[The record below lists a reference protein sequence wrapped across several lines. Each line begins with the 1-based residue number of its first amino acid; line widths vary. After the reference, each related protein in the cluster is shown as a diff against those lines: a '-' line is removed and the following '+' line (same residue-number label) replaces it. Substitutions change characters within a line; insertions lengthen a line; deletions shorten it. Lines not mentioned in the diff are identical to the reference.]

1 MISLVLAAQQFLN
14 STFNAGLVED
24 GIPGPRTETAIH
36 AAASF
41 IKRGIIGCIPSEWG
55 RASKFGGKD
64 DPGDYYE
71 GQAFFPVADPDGS
84 GPRPAMY
91 SPAKY
96 YNEIIPADLRPYL
109 RPEMATAD
117 KWPIINGKAVGV
129 SYFLDPDTFYAAAR
143 LTGEMAAR
151 ARRGEPVYLE
161 IYNPAILEGGRVRSV
176 RVRVIDWGPTERYT
190 AALAKAAG
198 NPDLVGKPW
207 PFKID
212 LSPGAYEA
220 LGLQWGGGRDR
231 VWWEVL

>member
-1 MISLVLAAQQFLN
+1 MISTILAVQQVLN
-14 STFNAGLVED
+14 SQFNAGLVVD
-24 GIPGPRTETAIH
+24 GLIGVRTETAMR
-36 AAASF
+36 AAASLVR
-41 IKRGIIGCIPSEWG
+41 RGVSGLIQYEWG
-55 RASKFGGKD
+55 RASHYGGPD

-71 GQAFFPVADPDGS
+71 GHSFFPVADPDGS

-91 SPAKY
+91 SPRLY
-96 YNEIIPADLRPYL
+96 YNEIVPAGLRPYL

-117 KWPIINGKAVGV
+117 KWPVVNGKAVGV
-129 SYFLDPDTFYAAAR
+129 SYFLDPSTFYAAAR
-143 LTGEMAAR
+143 LTGEMATR
-151 ARRGEPVYLE
+151 ARCGEPVLLKV
-161 IYNPAILEGGRVRSV
+161 YNPAIIKDGRVASV
-176 RVRVIDWGPTERYT
+176 LVRVIDWGPTERYT

-198 NPDLVGKPW
+198 DPSLVGKPW